1 MPNMKLNEKCIFV
14 DEKVKPNCMWR
25 SNGLYCWRGETG
37 CVYLSDE
44 VCVIILKLKARKEKQ
59 S

>member
-1 MPNMKLNEKCIFV
+1 MRLNQKCIFI
-14 DEKVKPNCMWR
+14 DEAVKPNCMWR
-25 SNGLYCWRGETG
+25 ASEKYCWRAETG

-44 VCVIILKLKARKEKQ
+44 VCAIILKLKARKEKQ